1 MKTDC
6 LLFMMAALM
15 AVSCD
20 KEQPDNRTLVGD
32 KFDNTSVSLQYDANG
47 GADTITHDYEIPT
60 LYMIWKNDSIQLFA
74 KPITAELDSI
84 VHSKGIKTAPAEY
97 DPLTGYTFVE
107 WDWLSVELRGQQ
119 VLINIKPNSDGA
131 ERTAKINVPNNKV
144 EAVQRSLEI
153 NISQTTE

>member
-1 MKTDC
+1 
-6 LLFMMAALM
+6 MMAALM

-20 KEQPDNRTLVGD
+20 KEQPDNRTLIGD
-32 KFDNTSVSLQYDANG
+32 EFDNTYVTLEYNAFG

-74 KPITAELDSI
+74 KPITAQLDSI
-84 VHSKGIKTAPAEY
+84 VHSKGIKTAPDDY

-107 WDWLSVELRGQQ
+107 WDWLSVELKGQQ
-119 VLINIKPNSDGA
+119 VLINVKPNSEGA
-131 ERTAKINVPNNKV
+131 QRTATISVPNNKA

-153 NISQTTE
+153 NISQTAE